1 MYLWWVQ
8 TTPSLINA
16 PFRFQRCT
24 TILDAEGKKIPFSS
38 ADRNQMI
45 REVIEKMAGNGL
57 RTICLAYRDFP
68 EAPDWEQESQ
78 VVSNLTCIA
87 ITGIQ
92 DPVRPEVRS

>member
-1 MYLWWVQ
+1 
-8 TTPSLINA
+8 
-16 PFRFQRCT
+16 
-24 TILDAEGKKIPFSS
+24 
-38 ADRNQMI
+38 MI

-92 DPVRPEVRS
+92 DPVRPEVRG